1 MSELRQVIKDHNSLR
16 GDNAVTFVEKHLS
29 LKNKMNDLYEPN
41 AVSIGDVSNQY
52 GGISVSKEGGC
63 YFWALQTW
71 NGDYIAEEITQ
82 ELYEALI
89 KFENER
95 K

>member
-1 MSELRQVIKDHNSLR
+1 MSELRQVIKDYNGLR
-16 GDNAVTFVEKHLS
+16 SGNAVSFVEKRIS
-29 LKNKMNDLYEPN
+29 LTNKMNDLYEPN
-41 AVSIGDVSNQY
+41 AVNIGDVSNHY

-63 YFWALQTW
+63 HFWALQNW

-89 KFENER
+89 KFEEER